1 MLQSPC
7 RSILDNHGPH
17 RQSSVTGAPVNRVER
32 LARRFDRWQ
41 QRHRLVAFA
50 VAVVKKFGDDQA
62 GNQVALLTYF
72 AFVATFPLLLAL
84 TTILG
89 LALRKNPELQRVLVN
104 SAFAEFPIIGTQIHD
119 QLGVATFGNAFSLT
133 VGVLGA
139 LFGGRGFAN
148 ALQDTFSRLWS
159 VPKVDRPGFPTRY
172 LRAAGLLLLLTVGAA
187 VTAAAGAAAGAATV
201 LGLNGLSARLIS
213 MAVGS
218 ILGWAYFLAA
228 YRIATPARVPTR
240 SMLPGAAISAVA
252 WQLLLT
258 GAGVITSHLLRHAQA
273 IAGLFG
279 IVLGLLAWIGLQ
291 ATVVVYAVE
300 ADVVRAR
307 HLWPRSLVPPPL
319 TDADKAYYT
328 DAVRAEVQRP
338 EQRLGIDYVST
349 DTDAAPDDAG

>member
-1 MLQSPC
+1 M
-7 RSILDNHGPH
+7 
-17 RQSSVTGAPVNRVER
+17 NRVEH
-32 LARRFDRWQ
+32 LVRRFDSWQ
-41 QRHRLVAFA
+41 QRHPLMAFV
-50 VAVVKKFGDDQA
+50 VAVIKKFGDDQA
-62 GNQVALLTYF
+62 GNQVALLTYY

-89 LALRKNPELQRVLVN
+89 VALRKYPGLQHDLVN
-104 SAFAEFPIIGTQIHD
+104 SAFAEFPIIGAKIHD
-119 QLGVATFGNAFSLT
+119 QLGVATFGNTVSLT

-139 LFGGRGFAN
+139 VFGGRGFAN
-148 ALQDTFSRLWS
+148 ALQTTFSTLWS
-159 VPKVDRPGFPTRY
+159 VPKVDRPGFPTKY

-187 VTAAAGAAAGAATV
+187 VTAAAGAAAGAATA
-201 LGLNGLSARLIS
+201 LGLGGLSVRLIS
-213 MAVGS
+213 IAVGS
-218 ILGWAYFLAA
+218 VLGWAYFLAA

-273 IAGLFG
+273 VAGLFG
-279 IVLGLLAWIGLQ
+279 IVLGLLAWFGLQ

-328 DAVRAEVQRP
+328 DAVRVETQRP
-338 EQRLGIDYVST
+338 EQRIDIQYLPT
-349 DTDAAPDDAG
+349 ETTAAQHDAG